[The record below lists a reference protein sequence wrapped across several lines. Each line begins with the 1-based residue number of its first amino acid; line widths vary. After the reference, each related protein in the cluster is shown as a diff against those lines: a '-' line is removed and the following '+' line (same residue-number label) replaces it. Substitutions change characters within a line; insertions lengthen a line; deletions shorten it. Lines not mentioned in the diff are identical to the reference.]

1 MTPRFFALFWR
12 QIIRP
17 SAAHPLLPLLNILGI
32 AIGVA
37 VFLSIQMANRGALA
51 SFQNAVGLVAGRAN
65 LEIRGDLP
73 EGLFPRVAK
82 TRGVSSATPLVEGIA
97 TLPDMPGDYLRIL
110 GVDPFTGSSLRVFEL
125 IDPTGAPL
133 DLERWL
139 REPNV
144 IALPASRSLP
154 PEFRVLAAG
163 RSLMLQH
170 GFDLKTDDAAVASD
184 PRIAAMDIGW
194 AQQLLDLG
202 GRLTSIQ
209 ILVEDPLALDSVIAA
224 LREIA
229 PPDAMIGSPARRGT
243 ETELML
249 AAFQLN
255 LTALSLVSMVVGVY
269 LIYNSLSAAVVRR
282 RHEIGILRAN
292 GATKFEVMALFIG
305 EGLTCGFLGTL
316 LGLAM
321 AGPLAALLAAPVSQ
335 TVSSL
340 YALVTIERPVLT
352 SGQVLLAFAV
362 GLGASFIAAL
372 RPAAEAASC
381 DPALVLRPGS
391 QGDSFSQESR
401 HWGTY
406 GLLCIILSIGLSWGA
421 LNGGG
426 KFLGFASVAFLTAG
440 FSLLVPAV
448 VKFFVHIVHGPGWMV
463 RLAAQHLGRSL
474 HRNAVTIAALAVA
487 VAMTVSVSVMIHSFR
502 GSVTFWLSNTLVA
515 DLFIAPAA
523 NEITGLQSFLPAAAV
538 EWVRRDPRLKELA
551 TFREMPVPWGEKIAN
566 LAISDGS
573 ARGTLDFVDRS
584 PNADTEFYLP
594 GRVAVSE
601 SFANRYGTKTGDV
614 LDLSS
619 PKGPAA
625 FQVVGIV
632 KDFTRDSGLVM
643 IARQNFRQFWSDE
656 RLHSLSVSL
665 QDPTT
670 AAVFAEDFRLAFGR
684 EGEFATYTNSDLRR
698 RVMEIFDQTFAV
710 TSVLRAIAVVVAI
723 AGVLL
728 SLTTLVVER
737 EREIGILRS
746 QGASCGQVRGLILS
760 EAAMIG
766 LLSAV
771 VGLLCGASM
780 AVVLTWV
787 INKAFFGWT
796 IELRYPLGILL
807 STPLWIIPAA
817 VFAAWLPARR
827 ASLIP
832 PARALRF
839 E

>member
-1 MTPRFFALFWR
+1 MTPRFTALFWR
-12 QIIRP
+12 QIVRP
-17 SAAHPLLPLLNILGI
+17 WAAHPLLPLLNILGI

-73 EGLFPRVAK
+73 EEIFPLVAK
-82 TRGVSSATPLVEGIA
+82 TPGVSSATPLVEGIA
-97 TLPDMPGDYLRIL
+97 TLPDAPGDYLRIL
-110 GVDPFTGSSLRVFEL
+110 GVDPFTGSNLRVFEL
-125 IDPTGAPL
+125 IDPAGAPL
-133 DLERWL
+133 DLEMWL
-139 REPNV
+139 REPDV
-144 IALPASRSLP
+144 IALPPGRELP
-154 PEFRVLAAG
+154 EEFRVLAAG
-163 RSLMLQH
+163 RSVTLRH

-209 ILVEDPLALDSVIAA
+209 IRVEDPLALDAVMEA
-224 LREIA
+224 LRKIA
-229 PPDAMIGSPARRGT
+229 PPDALIGPPARRGA

-292 GATKFEVMALFIG
+292 GATKLEVMALFLG
-305 EGLTCGFLGTL
+305 EGLCCGFLGTL
-316 LGLAM
+316 LGLAL
-321 AGPLAALLAAPVSQ
+321 AGPLAAILAAPVSQ

-352 SGQVLLAFAV
+352 PGQVLLAFAV
-362 GLGASFIAAL
+362 GLGASLIAAW
-372 RPAAEAASC
+372 RPASEAAAC
-381 DPALVLRPGS
+381 DPALVIRPGS
-391 QGDSFSQESR
+391 QGDSFSHESR
-401 HWGTY
+401 HWGTW
-406 GLLCIILSIGLSWGA
+406 GLVCLILSAGLSWGA
-421 LNGGG
+421 LHGGG
-426 KFLGFASVAFLTAG
+426 KFLAFASVALLVAG
-440 FSLLVPAV
+440 FSLLVPAMV
-448 VKFFVHIVHGPGWMV
+448 NLFVHLVHGPGWMV

-502 GSVTFWLSNTLVA
+502 ASVTSWLGNTLVA

-523 NEITGLQSFLPAAAV
+523 NEITGLQSFLPSASVA
-538 EWVRRDPRLKELA
+538 WVQRDPRLKELA
-551 TFREMPVPWGEKIAN
+551 TFREMPVPWGEKSAN
-566 LAISDGS
+566 LAIIEGS
-573 ARGTLDFVDRS
+573 ARGELDFIAGPPDAR
-584 PNADTEFYLP
+584 ALFHQP
-594 GRVAVSE
+594 GMVAVSE
-601 SFANRYGTKTGDV
+601 SFASRHGTKPGDV
-614 LDLSS
+614 LDFSS

-625 FQVVGIV
+625 FRVVGVI

-643 IARQNFRQFWSDE
+643 IDRANFRQFWSDE
-656 RLHSLSVSL
+656 RLHSLSISL
-665 QDPTT
+665 RDPDTS
-670 AAVFAEDFRLAFGR
+670 AAFAEDFRANFGR
-684 EGEFATYTNSDLRR
+684 AGELSIYTNSDLRR
-698 RVMEIFDQTFAV
+698 RVMEIFDQTFAI

-766 LLSAV
+766 LLAAI

-780 AVVLTWV
+780 AMVLTWV

-796 IELRYPLGILL
+796 IELRYPLGVLL